1 MRSTFAL
8 FASLFAPALASPLIC
23 RSHTQPNPITEDY
36 PKDVTGVINGTT
48 AIVPIPYAVARSIVP
63 SKYPILTAAYEQVFP
78 TLGDGLYPAVLEAV
92 QDHDVGLPPF
102 KIPDFTR
109 VALKFPFVDRL
120 NDGASAFKYTPPQL
134 VSATNLIALLGSTIY
149 GDTVAG
155 TFAPPC
161 DAYASSG
168 PSETYMRAYTFAES
182 LLPNAKPV
190 ADMSFRTAASIPYTI
205 DAFINVL
212 NQPLFG
218 DGIPLCDNYITL
230 FNATVTTAKYAP
242 VPVEGTLVVRPPLY
256 PNEETFGHV
265 YGFRMANAFV
275 ERNGVICESL
285 KGYSGRRC

>member
-8 FASLFAPALASPLIC
+8 FASSFAPALASPLIC
-23 RSHTQPNPITEDY
+23 RSQTQPNPITKDY

-63 SKYPILTAAYEQVFP
+63 SKYPILTVAYKQIFP
-78 TLGDGLYPAVLEAV
+78 VLGDDLYPAVLEAV
-92 QDHDVGLPPF
+92 QDHDIGLPPF

-134 VSATNLIALLGSTIY
+134 VSAENLIAFLGSTIY

-155 TFAPPC
+155 SFEPSC
-161 DAYASSG
+161 DAYASNG
-168 PSETYMRAYTFAES
+168 PNETYMRAYALVEF
-182 LLPNAKPV
+182 LLPNARPV
-190 ADMSFRTAASIPYTI
+190 ADMSFRTAARIPYTI
-205 DAFINVL
+205 DTFVNVL

-230 FNATVTTAKYAP
+230 FNTTVTTGEYAP
-242 VPVEGTLVVRPPLY
+242 VPVEGTLAVRPPLY
-256 PNEETFGHV
+256 PNDEMFEYV
-265 YGFRMANAFV
+265 YGFQMANAFV
-275 ERNGVICESL
+275 ERNGVVCGSL
-285 KGYSGRRC
+285 KGYSGR